1 MSAWSLKLS
10 ILALVVLSTQNTA
23 AAGEK
28 DYSITGFGT
37 LGISHS
43 DTRQADIVRDLS
55 QDSGVGYTR
64 QTDAGIDSNLGL
76 QINRSFSD
84 NFDAAI
90 QVVSRKSADN
100 FTPTVTWAYAS
111 YSPDDKFQLRAG
123 RLGFDVYML
132 ADSRNIGYSYT
143 WVRPP
148 IDFFGRLI
156 VSYFDGADTVLS
168 HPLGNGHLKAKF
180 FYGLARE
187 KIYLGSANKHYS
199 LNHSALSGG
208 HLEYQQKNWTIRAG
222 YSELKLADDY
232 SQFDPIV
239 AELTSPSITAS
250 VPASLGIADQL
261 TTHGKKL
268 KYTSI
273 GAVLDHGSL
282 QAQLMLGRIES
293 DSVLLQN
300 SDAAYLTMSYRI
312 KKWTPY
318 ATVSASRQQGA
329 DKQITTDPAL
339 SPRLKNT
346 ISGINKQLTP
356 NGQQTFTAGIRYDL
370 GDNANIKVQFDHIRS
385 QKHFLVRNPQEGWDG
400 HANLLSVAYNFV
412 F

>member
-1 MSAWSLKLS
+1 MSDWSLKFSTLT
-10 ILALVVLSTQNTA
+10 LAFLCAQNA
-23 AAGEK
+23 ASAGEN
-28 DYSITGFGT
+28 DYTITGFGT
-37 LGISHS
+37 LGVSHS

-55 QDSGVGYTR
+55 QSSGVGYTR

-84 NFDAAI
+84 NFDAGI
-90 QVVSRKSADN
+90 QVVSRKGTND
-100 FTPTVTWAYAS
+100 FQPEVTWAYAQ
-111 YSPDDKFQLRAG
+111 YNPGDHFQLRAG

-148 IDFFGRLI
+148 VDFFGRLI
-156 VSYFDGADTVLS
+156 VSYFDGVDTVLS
-168 HPLGNGHLKAKF
+168 RPVGNGTLKAKV

-187 KIYLGSANKHYS
+187 KIYLSSPGQYFP
-199 LNHSALSGG
+199 LNTSKLSGG
-208 HLEYQQKNWTIRAG
+208 HLEYQQRVWTFRVG
-222 YSELKLADDY
+222 YTELKLANEY
-232 SQFDPIV
+232 PPFTSVLTSLQSLSMISDPI
-239 AELTSPSITAS
+239 AAARIT
-250 VPASLGIADQL
+250 DQL
-261 TTHGKKL
+261 STQGKKVR
-268 KYTSI
+268 YTSI
-273 GAVLDHGSL
+273 GAVFDQGPL

-300 SDAAYLTMSYRI
+300 SDAAYLTMSYRT

-318 ATVSASRQQGA
+318 ATISASRQQGEDKRLTA
-329 DKQITTDPAL
+329 DATLP
-339 SPRLKNT
+339 PRLT
-346 ISGINKQLTP
+346 ALYSQVNKQLTP
-356 NGQQTFTAGIRYDL
+356 NGQQTLTAGVRYDL
-370 GDNANIKVQFDHIRS
+370 GDNANIKVQLDHIRS